1 MSRQVFLFFLFFT
14 ITAGVVHQDDL
25 LEEDGRRGVQDTVHR
40 PQQSAPGLIVEH
52 DDHAGGRQG
61 GASLERLLY
70 TSAVTRV
77 GGGGERAQRSD
88 CALQFLGDAAVSLFH
103 VQTLPPAGCP
113 FHWRPRMCGRQPLKS
128 LCSQRGSLTSSSPH
142 CGTASAPWGHVSC
155 SCTHNF
161 CI

>member
-1 MSRQVFLFFLFFT
+1 MSRQVFFFFFT
-14 ITAGVVHQDDL
+14 IAAGVVHQDDL

-77 GGGGERAQRSD
+77 CVGGGG
-88 CALQFLGDAAVSLFH
+88 V
-103 VQTLPPAGCP
+103 
-113 FHWRPRMCGRQPLKS
+113 GRKS
-128 LCSQRGSLTSSSPH
+128 TK
-142 CGTASAPWGHVSC
+142 
-155 SCTHNF
+155 
-161 CI
+161 I